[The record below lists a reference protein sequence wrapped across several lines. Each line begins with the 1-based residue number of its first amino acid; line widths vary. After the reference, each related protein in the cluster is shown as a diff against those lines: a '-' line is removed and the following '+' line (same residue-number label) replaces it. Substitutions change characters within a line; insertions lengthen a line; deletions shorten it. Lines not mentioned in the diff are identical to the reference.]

1 MHKNSAMLDKSHK
14 HVSCESCKA
23 RGNSLFHSFCDS
35 EVDQLDEDKTC
46 SFYKKN
52 QPVFIEGSYSRG
64 VYCINNGKVKVFSIG
79 DNGKEQIISV
89 AKEGDVV
96 GFKSMFSEDP
106 YRLSATTLEESNIC
120 FIKKEDFLSYLNQKP
135 ELLQSVLKELSK
147 ELGERAQ
154 FIKNMAQKSVRER
167 LATILLILDDIYDD
181 QPINLSR
188 EDLANYV
195 GTATE
200 TIIRLLKDF
209 KQENLIDIQVRKIE
223 IINRKD
229 LLKEVGS

>member
-1 MHKNSAMLDKSHK
+1 MLDKSHK
-14 HVSCESCKA
+14 HVSCETCKV
-23 RGNSLFHSFCDS
+23 RSLSLFHSFCDH
-35 EVDQLDEDKTC
+35 EVESLDDDKTC

-52 QPVFIEGSYSRG
+52 QPLFVEGSYARG
-64 VYCINNGKVKVFSIG
+64 VYCINDGKVKVFSIG
-79 DNGKEQIISV
+79 ENGKEQIIHI

-96 GFKSMFSEDP
+96 GFKSMFSEEP
-106 YRLSATTLEESNIC
+106 YSLSATTLEESNIC
-120 FIKKEDFLSYLNQKP
+120 FIKKEDFLSYLNLKP

-167 LATILLILDDIYDD
+167 LAMILLILDDIYKD
-181 QPINLSR
+181 QPINLTR
-188 EDLANYV
+188 DDLANYV

-209 KQENLIDIQVRKIE
+209 KEENLIDIHVRKIE
-223 IINRKD
+223 IINRKQ
-229 LLKEVGS
+229 LLKEVGK